1 MRSVTE
7 GAHVAVAVA
16 VNAHAHAHAH
26 DNDNDNDNVGG
37 SGLLAESPGPPA
49 RAPLSQNGHA
59 LTNLGGSRPARP
71 YHAPP
76 MSPTTPSLKEVANV
90 WKRPANRER
99 LGLPVDVVAS
109 MLGNPQLSSA
119 LGYMARRLEL
129 SDMASFFAHPR
140 ITEAFGR
147 DPGDI
152 DTRRL
157 LAALHEL
164 GETEELFVTR
174 LDARLP
180 ADVVVARPAADA
192 DSVNAWIAEHGLDR
206 LLDSPLAVLVDRV
219 AGSTSLKSNLA
230 SSSAMTL
237 RELRNMRPTERRF
250 RIDELAVLQSASIDW
265 LRETVE
271 ARRLRAWREE
281 LWETRPEDAR
291 LRILGTRLKDLRRE
305 LLRELPGKTSLPP
318 RDAVLEL
325 EEEPPALRLESRA
338 NTFAPRGTR
347 VLFIDFE
354 DSPLRVECRCMGP
367 GAPPCEHVLH
377 VVDYALDLVHD
388 PYSLLRPALGRLIA
402 VPSWTRLLTRLES
415 HVPALLAGPSAERVV
430 FRVAPDERE
439 SVTLAL
445 QKRGKRGYSAG
456 RRIAAEKLLEQAPE
470 AIAPEDRAAVAAV
483 REFELETRRSPHL
496 LDTHAVL
503 PLLAGHPRVYRL
515 DDPEVRVDVVSVPLT
530 IALELVPAG
539 ARVAIRVGTKSI
551 EPSTRVPTVFVHDD
565 AAQRRVA
572 VAEVPPSL
580 REIVLAA
587 AAHPAVIP
595 EEAFDRVI
603 AVLLR
608 LQSDA
613 LDVRL
618 PEKMRGRAV
627 PAHARLVARLEPTGD
642 ESLRVTFLCRPAP
655 GGPAFSPGR
664 GPAFS
669 IGADESGRLHV
680 RRDLEAERTA
690 ADAARERFKLDH
702 ARADA
707 EYTFRLDRLDES
719 LDLLE
724 RLRDASETVD
734 VEWPKEAMPWEL
746 RGGVT
751 AATLHVRVQR
761 AEEWFAVGGD
771 VTVDGETIP
780 LQALLDAIRAGRR
793 FVRVS
798 GRRFARIEAQL
809 RARLEEIDATVF
821 QDHHQLAIGGAAL
834 TRLADALQAEGF
846 EADEASLAMIQA
858 GRVAKDFEPTVPPE
872 LNATL
877 RDYQAEGYAW
887 MSRLATWGVG
897 GVLADEMGLGKTVQT
912 IALLLARVDQGPALV
927 VAPTSVTSNWES
939 ELKRFAPTLVP
950 IMYRGARRAKLLEEL
965 EPNQVLI
972 TSYDTL
978 ARDVELMGDTRFG
991 VLVVDEAQAI
1001 KNART
1006 QRAKSVRSVNA
1017 QVRVALTGTPVENHL
1032 GELYS
1037 LMRVVNPG
1045 LLGTWSHFR
1054 ERYALPIERDD
1065 DSRQREALRET
1076 LRPFI
1081 LRRTKRAVAPELPP
1095 RTEVIHSVELSPEER
1110 ALYEAERSDALRHL
1124 ADDEGQRFELLAA
1137 LTRLRRMACHP
1148 RLVHPDSPVP
1158 GSKLAAFMRLAR
1170 ELREE
1175 DHRALVFSQFT
1186 SHLAIVRE
1194 ALELARIPSLYL
1206 DGATPQPERA
1216 RLVDDYQQGQVP
1228 FFLISLKAGG
1238 TGLNLTAAD
1247 YVIHLDPWWNPAAED
1262 QASDR
1267 AHRIGQERPVTVV
1280 RLVAQDTIE
1289 ESVLALHARKR
1300 DLAESLL
1307 EGANVAGKL
1316 STVELHELIAGQPRT

>member
-1 MRSVTE
+1 M
-7 GAHVAVAVA
+7 
-16 VNAHAHAHAH
+16 
-26 DNDNDNDNVGG
+26 
-37 SGLLAESPGPPA
+37 
-49 RAPLSQNGHA
+49 SQ
-59 LTNLGGSRPARP
+59 S
-71 YHAPP
+71 
-76 MSPTTPSLKEVANV
+76 TPSLKEVAAL
-90 WKRPANRER
+90 WKRPSNRAR
-99 LGLPVDVVAS
+99 LGLPVEVVAP
-109 MLGNPQLSSA
+109 MLGTPQLSSA
-119 LGYMARRLEL
+119 LGFMARRLDL
-129 SDMASFFAHPR
+129 TDMASFFAHPR
-140 ITEAFGR
+140 IAEAFGR

-152 DTRRL
+152 DARRL
-157 LAALHEL
+157 LSALNEL
-164 GETEELFVTR
+164 GEAPELHITR
-174 LDARLP
+174 LDAGLP
-180 ADVVVARPAADA
+180 PEVAVARPAADA
-192 DSVNAWIAEHGLDR
+192 DSVTAWIAEHDLDR
-206 LLDSPLAVLVDRV
+206 LLDNTLTVLVDRV
-219 AGSTSLKSNLA
+219 VGSTSLKSNLA
-230 SSSAMTL
+230 SASSITL
-237 RELRNMRPTERRF
+237 RELRSMRPTDRRF
-250 RIDELAVLQSASIDW
+250 RIDELAVLQSAAIDW
-265 LRETVE
+265 LREAVE
-271 ARRLRAWREE
+271 AKRLRAWREE
-281 LWETRPEDAR
+281 LWEQRPEEAR
-291 LRILGTRLKDLRRE
+291 LRILGARLKDLRRE
-305 LLRELPGKTSLPP
+305 VLRQLPGKVGLPP
-318 RDAVLEL
+318 RDVTLEF
-325 EEEPPALRLESRA
+325 EEEPPALRME
-338 NTFAPRGTR
+338 PRGNAFAQRVTR

-367 GAPPCEHVLH
+367 GAPPCEHALH
-377 VVDYALDLVHD
+377 VIDYALDIVHD
-388 PYSLLRPALGRLIA
+388 PRSLLRPALGRLIA

-415 HVPALLAGPSAERVV
+415 HVPALLAGPSLERVV

-456 RRIAAEKLLEQAPE
+456 RRVSAEKLLEQSPE
-470 AIAPEDRAAVAAV
+470 AVAPEDRAAVAAV
-483 REFELETRRSPHL
+483 REYELESRRSTHP

-503 PLLAGHPRVYRL
+503 PLLAGHPRVYRA
-515 DDPEVRVDVVSVPLT
+515 DDPEQRVDVVAVPLT
-530 IALELVPAG
+530 IALEMVPAG
-539 ARVAIRVGTKSI
+539 ARVAIRVGTKNV
-551 EPSTRVPTVFVHDD
+551 EPSTRVPAVLSHDD
-565 AAQRRVA
+565 VAQRRVA

-627 PAHARLVARLEPTGD
+627 PADARLVARLEPTGD

-655 GGPAFSPGR
+655 GGPAFAPGR

-669 IGADESGRLHV
+669 IGSDDEGRLHV
-680 RRDLEAERTA
+680 RRDLDAERQA
-690 ADAARERFKLDH
+690 ADAARERFKLEH

-707 EYTFRLDRLDES
+707 EYTFRLDRLDEA
-719 LDLLE
+719 LDLLS
-724 RLRDASETVD
+724 RLRDASDVVD

-746 RGGVT
+746 RGGAT
-751 AATLHVRVQR
+751 AASLHVRVQR

-771 VTVDGETIP
+771 VTVDGETVP

-798 GRRFARIEAQL
+798 GKRFARIEAQL
-809 RARLEEIDATVF
+809 RAQLEDIDATVF
-821 QDHHQLAIGGAAL
+821 QDRHQLAVGAAAL
-834 TRLADALQAEGF
+834 TRLADALDDDAF
-846 EADEASLAMIQA
+846 DADDAALTLIQA
-858 GRVAKDFEPTVPPE
+858 GRVAKDFEPTVPSE
-872 LNATL
+872 LQASL

-887 MSRLATWGVG
+887 MSRLAAWGVG

-912 IALLLARVDQGPALV
+912 IALLLARAADGPALV
-927 VAPTSVTSNWES
+927 VAPTSVTSNWEA
-939 ELKRFAPTLVP
+939 ELLRFAPSLTPV
-950 IMYRGARRAKLLEEL
+950 MYRGARRAKLLDDVD
-965 EPNQVLI
+965 PKQVFI

-978 ARDVELMGDTRFG
+978 ARDVEQLQGTRFG

-1006 QRAKSVRSVNA
+1006 QRAKSVRAVHA
-1017 QVRVALTGTPVENHL
+1017 HLRVALTGTPVENHL

-1045 LLGTWSHFR
+1045 LLGTWAHFR

-1065 DSRQREALRET
+1065 DARQREQLRET

-1110 ALYEAERSDALRHL
+1110 ALYEAERSDALTHL

-1137 LTRLRRMACHP
+1137 LTRLRRLACHP
-1148 RLVHPDSPVP
+1148 RLVHPDSAVP

-1206 DGATPQPERA
+1206 DGSTPQPERA
-1216 RLVDDYQQGQVP
+1216 RLVDDYQQGRVP

-1280 RLVAQDTIE
+1280 RLVSQDTIE
-1289 ESVLALHARKR
+1289 ESVLSLHARKR
-1300 DLAESLL
+1300 DLADSLL

-1316 STVELHELIAGQPRT
+1316 STTELHELIAGQSRT

>member
-1 MRSVTE
+1 
-7 GAHVAVAVA
+7 
-16 VNAHAHAHAH
+16 
-26 DNDNDNDNVGG
+26 
-37 SGLLAESPGPPA
+37 
-49 RAPLSQNGHA
+49 
-59 LTNLGGSRPARP
+59 
-71 YHAPP
+71 
-76 MSPTTPSLKEVANV
+76 
-90 WKRPANRER
+90 
-99 LGLPVDVVAS
+99 
-109 MLGNPQLSSA
+109 
-119 LGYMARRLEL
+119 
-129 SDMASFFAHPR
+129 
-140 ITEAFGR
+140 
-147 DPGDI
+147 
-152 DTRRL
+152 
-157 LAALHEL
+157 
-164 GETEELFVTR
+164 
-174 LDARLP
+174 
-180 ADVVVARPAADA
+180 
-192 DSVNAWIAEHGLDR
+192 
-206 LLDSPLAVLVDRV
+206 
-219 AGSTSLKSNLA
+219 
-230 SSSAMTL
+230 
-237 RELRNMRPTERRF
+237 
-250 RIDELAVLQSASIDW
+250 
-265 LRETVE
+265 
-271 ARRLRAWREE
+271 
-281 LWETRPEDAR
+281 
-291 LRILGTRLKDLRRE
+291 
-305 LLRELPGKTSLPP
+305 
-318 RDAVLEL
+318 
-325 EEEPPALRLESRA
+325 
-338 NTFAPRGTR
+338 
-347 VLFIDFE
+347 
-354 DSPLRVECRCMGP
+354 
-367 GAPPCEHVLH
+367 
-377 VVDYALDLVHD
+377 
-388 PYSLLRPALGRLIA
+388 
-402 VPSWTRLLTRLES
+402 
-415 HVPALLAGPSAERVV
+415 
-430 FRVAPDERE
+430 
-439 SVTLAL
+439 
-445 QKRGKRGYSAG
+445 
-456 RRIAAEKLLEQAPE
+456 
-470 AIAPEDRAAVAAV
+470 
-483 REFELETRRSPHL
+483 
-496 LDTHAVL
+496 
-503 PLLAGHPRVYRL
+503 
-515 DDPEVRVDVVSVPLT
+515 
-530 IALELVPAG
+530 
-539 ARVAIRVGTKSI
+539 
-551 EPSTRVPTVFVHDD
+551 
-565 AAQRRVA
+565 
-572 VAEVPPSL
+572 
-580 REIVLAA
+580 
-587 AAHPAVIP
+587 
-595 EEAFDRVI
+595 
-603 AVLLR
+603 
-608 LQSDA
+608 
-613 LDVRL
+613 
-618 PEKMRGRAV
+618 
-627 PAHARLVARLEPTGD
+627 RLEPTGD